1 MSGRHRKPT
10 KTAVR
15 LARAGALTVM
25 ATAPLA
31 ITGSAMAS
39 PLSPAPT
46 DRDPT
51 DWAGLNH
58 SSSRADDSDWDD
70 DDNWDDDDSPS
81 FNSADYAHASDDDSP
96 SWRSDSDDSDDAD
109 SASSS
114 DDDSPRRSYAEPY
127 SSRSDSGRSDSS
139 RSDSSRSS
147 RHSDDDDDS
156 LTPSRIH
163 RQATPRASRE
173 LPSRRHSEPA
183 TPQASDAKWDKL
195 AQCESTQNW
204 DSNTGNG
211 YKGGLQFDDRTWRNY
226 GGTQYAPSADR
237 ASRDEQ
243 IAVAKKV
250 QQEQGWHA
258 WPGCSRKLG
267 YA

>member
-10 KTAVR
+10 KTAAR

-31 ITGSAMAS
+31 ITGSAMAA
-39 PLSPAPT
+39 PMAPT
-46 DRDPT
+46 DRDST

-58 SSSRADDSDWDD
+58 SSSSRADDSGWDD
-70 DDNWDDDDSPS
+70 ADDSGWGDDESSS
-81 FNSADYAHASDDDSP
+81 FGRSDYAHAADDDSP
-96 SWRSDSDDSDDAD
+96 SWRSDSSDSSDSSDAD

-114 DDDSPRRSYAEPY
+114 DNDSPSWTYAEPY
-127 SSRSDSGRSDSS
+127 SSRSDSRSDSS
-139 RSDSSRSS
+139 DSTR
-147 RHSDDDDDS
+147 
-156 LTPSRIH
+156 PSRAH
-163 RQATPRASRE
+163 RQATPPE
-173 LPSRRHSEPA
+173 LPTRRHSEPA
-183 TPQASDAKWDKL
+183 TPQAHDAKWDKL

-204 DSNTGNG
+204 DANTGNG

-226 GGTQYAPSADR
+226 GGTQYAPTADQ

-258 WPGCSRKLG
+258 WPGCSHRLG

>member
-114 DDDSPRRSYAEPY
+114 DDDSPRWSDAEPY

-147 RHSDDDDDS
+147 RHSDDDDS
-156 LTPSRIH
+156 LTPSRTH

-258 WPGCSRKLG
+258 WPGCSSKLG

>member
-31 ITGSAMAS
+31 LTGSAMAS

-46 DRDPT
+46 DRDST

-58 SSSRADDSDWDD
+58 SSSRADDSDWD
-70 DDNWDDDDSPS
+70 NNDDSPS
-81 FNSADYAHASDDDSP
+81 FSSADYSHASDDDSP
-96 SWRSDSDDSDDAD
+96 GWRSDSANSDSANSNSANSANSNNDDSAN
-109 SASSS
+109 SS
-114 DDDSPRRSYAEPY
+114 DDDSPRWNYAEPY
-127 SSRSDSGRSDSS
+127 STRSDSGRSS
-139 RSDSSRSS
+139 RRS
-147 RHSDDDDDS
+147 DDDDS
-156 LTPSRIH
+156 LTPSRTH

-173 LPSRRHSEPA
+173 LPSRRHSDLA
-183 TPQASDAKWDKL
+183 TPRASDAKWDKL

-243 IAVAKKV
+243 IAVAKNV

>member
-46 DRDPT
+46 DRDST

-58 SSSRADDSDWDD
+58 SSS
-70 DDNWDDDDSPS
+70 
-81 FNSADYAHASDDDSP
+81 
-96 SWRSDSDDSDDAD
+96 RSDSDDSDDAD

-114 DDDSPRRSYAEPY
+114 DDDSPRWSYAEPY
-127 SSRSDSGRSDSS
+127 SSGSDSGRSDSG
-139 RSDSSRSS
+139 RSS
-147 RHSDDDDDS
+147 RHSDDDS
-156 LTPSRIH
+156 LAPSRTH

-173 LPSRRHSEPA
+173 LPSRRYSEPA
-183 TPQASDAKWDKL
+183 TPRAQDAKWDKL

-243 IAVAKKV
+243 IAVARKV

-258 WPGCSRKLG
+258 WPGCSHKLG

>member
-31 ITGSAMAS
+31 LTGSAMAS
-39 PLSPAPT
+39 PLAPT
-46 DRDPT
+46 DRDSNG
-51 DWAGLNH
+51 WADHH
-58 SSSRADDSDWDD
+58 SSGRADDSDWDD
-70 DDNWDDDDSPS
+70 DWGDDDSPS
-81 FNSADYAHASDDDSP
+81 FGHADYRHSSDDDSP
-96 SWRSDSDDSDDAD
+96 SWRGDSDSSGDSDSDNSSDSSDSD

-114 DDDSPRRSYAEPY
+114 DDDSPHWRYAEPH
-127 SSRSDSGRSDSS
+127 
-139 RSDSSRSS
+139 SSRSS
-147 RHSDDDDDS
+147 DS
-156 LTPSRIH
+156 TDSTPSRAH
-163 RQATPRASRE
+163 RQ
-173 LPSRRHSEPA
+173 LPSRRHSEPV
-183 TPQASDAKWDKL
+183 TPQAHDAKWDKL

-204 DSNTGNG
+204 DANTGNG

-226 GGTQYAPSADR
+226 GGTEYAPTADR

-258 WPGCSRKLG
+258 WPGCSHKLG

>member
-31 ITGSAMAS
+31 ITGSAMAA
-39 PLSPAPT
+39 PMAPT
-46 DRDPT
+46 DRDST

-58 SSSRADDSDWDD
+58 SSSRSDDSDWDD
-70 DDNWDDDDSPS
+70 DDDSGSGDDDSSS
-81 FNSADYAHASDDDSP
+81 FGRSDYAHAADDDSP
-96 SWRSDSDDSDDAD
+96 SWRSDSDDSDDSD

-114 DDDSPRRSYAEPY
+114 DDDSPSWTYAEPH
-127 SSRSDSGRSDSS
+127 SSRSHSSDS
-139 RSDSSRSS
+139 
-147 RHSDDDDDS
+147 DDS
-156 LTPSRIH
+156 LAPSRAH
-163 RQATPRASRE
+163 RQSTPRASRE
-173 LPSRRHSEPA
+173 LPTRRHSEPA
-183 TPQASDAKWDKL
+183 TPQANDAKWDKL

-226 GGTQYAPSADR
+226 GGTKYAPSADQ
-237 ASRDEQ
+237 ASRAEQ

-250 QQEQGWHA
+250 QEQQGWHA
-258 WPGCSRKLG
+258 WPGCSHKLG

>member
-31 ITGSAMAS
+31 LTGSAMAS
-39 PLSPAPT
+39 PLAPT
-46 DRDPT
+46 DRDSNG
-51 DWAGLNH
+51 WADHH

-70 DDNWDDDDSPS
+70 DDDDWGDDDDSPS
-81 FNSADYAHASDDDSP
+81 FGHADYRHASDDDSP
-96 SWRSDSDDSDDAD
+96 SWRSDSDNSDSDSDSDNSSDSD

-114 DDDSPRRSYAEPY
+114 DDDSPHWRYAEPH
-127 SSRSDSGRSDSS
+127 SSRSSDSS
-139 RSDSSRSS
+139 RASDAIESE
-147 RHSDDDDDS
+147 
-156 LTPSRIH
+156 PSRAH
-163 RQATPRASRE
+163 RQPSARA
-173 LPSRRHSEPA
+173 LPSGRHSEPV
-183 TPQASDAKWDKL
+183 TPQAHDAKWDKL

-204 DSNTGNG
+204 DANTGNG

-226 GGTQYAPSADR
+226 GGTEYAPTADR

-250 QQEQGWHA
+250 QGEQGWHA
-258 WPGCSRKLG
+258 WPGCSHKLG